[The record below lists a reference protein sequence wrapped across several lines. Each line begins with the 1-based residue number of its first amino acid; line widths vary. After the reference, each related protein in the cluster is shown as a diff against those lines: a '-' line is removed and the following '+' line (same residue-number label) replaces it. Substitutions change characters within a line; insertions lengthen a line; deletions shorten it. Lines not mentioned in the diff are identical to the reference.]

1 MNLVERAKNI
11 LLTPK
16 TEWVV
21 IEAEP
26 TQPKDLILNYV
37 LPLAAF
43 AAVMHFLSLA
53 IIGTR
58 TPFGGVF
65 HIGYGWALMMAVY
78 QLIMAV
84 VSVFVI
90 GFIIDALAPSF
101 GGTKNMNQATK
112 VAAYAFTA
120 SWVGSIFTIIPWLG
134 AVLMLL
140 CALYGLYLL
149 YLGLPQLMKNPADKS
164 IGYTAVVVIATI
176 VVMVV
181 IGLIGSMFMGGAALG
196 GAALSGMGSS
206 ISGPR
211 VGSTVTYDANSP
223 MGKLQAYGQR
233 VDEANKKMD
242 AAQKSGDANAQMAAA
257 MAAVGAAVGGKPGVE
272 PVQIDAL
279 KPFVP
284 DTFAGLPRKDMRTE
298 RGGVAGLMTA
308 KAEGIYN
315 DGAGKNADLEVVDA
329 GGASG
334 LMGLAAWMNVQSE
347 REDQYRKESTHKE
360 GDRLVHEE
368 VSKQGGSNKFV
379 VVLNQRFIV
388 TAHGNVPIDALKSSV
403 ASLDLGK
410 LESLK

>member
-16 TEWVV
+16 TEWAV
-21 IEAEP
+21 IEAETTP
-26 TQPKDLILNYV
+26 PKDLILNYV

-43 AAVMHFLSLA
+43 AAVMQFLSLA
-53 IIGTR
+53 VIGTH
-58 TPFGGVF
+58 TPLGGVF
-65 HIGYGWALMMAVY
+65 HLGYGFALAMAVY
-78 QLIMAV
+78 HLVMAV
-84 VSVFVI
+84 VAVFVI

-120 SWVGSIFTIIPWLG
+120 SWVGSVFTLIPWLG
-134 AVLMLL
+134 AVLVLL

-164 IGYTAVVVIATI
+164 IGYTAVVVIAAI
-176 VVMVV
+176 VVTV
-181 IGLIGSMFMGGAALG
+181 IIGMIGGMFMGGAMLAGGALG
-196 GAALSGMGSS
+196 ANTFDRAARGS
-206 ISGPR
+206 
-211 VGSTVTYDANSP
+211 STVTYDANSP
-223 MGKLQAYGQR
+223 MGKLDAYGKR
-233 VDEANKKMD
+233 LDEANKKME

-257 MAAVGAAVGGKPGVE
+257 MAAAGAALGGKPGVE

-308 KAEGIYN
+308 KAEGVYN

-334 LMGLAAWMNVQSE
+334 LMGLASWMNVQAE
-347 REDQYRKESTHKE
+347 REDQYRKESTHKD
-360 GDRLVHEE
+360 GNRLVHEE
-368 VSKQGGSNKFV
+368 VNKQGGSNKFV
-379 VVLNQRFIV
+379 VVLNERFIV
-388 TAHGNVPIDALKSSV
+388 TARGNVPIDALKSSV

>member
-16 TEWVV
+16 TEWAV

-53 IIGTR
+53 IIGTHL
-58 TPFGGVF
+58 PLGGVF
-65 HIGYGWALMMAVY
+65 RMGYGFALMMAVY
-78 QLIMAV
+78 QLVMAV
-84 VSVFVI
+84 VAVFVI

-120 SWVGSIFTIIPWLG
+120 SWIGSVFNLIPWLG

-164 IGYTAVVVIATI
+164 IGYTAVVVIAAI
-176 VVMVV
+176 VVMVI
-181 IGLIGSMFMGGAALG
+181 IGIIGGMFTGGAMMAGGALG
-196 GAALSGMGSS
+196 AGGISVPRSSAA
-206 ISGPR
+206 
-211 VGSTVTYDANSP
+211 VTYDANSP
-223 MGKLQAYGQR
+223 MGKLEAYGKR
-233 VDEANKKMD
+233 MDEANKKME

-272 PVQIDAL
+272 PVQIDTL

-308 KAEGIYN
+308 KAEGVYN

-334 LMGLAAWMNVQSE
+334 LMGMASWMNVQAE
-347 REDQYRKESTHKE
+347 REDSYRKESTHKE
-360 GDRLVHEE
+360 GNRLVHEE
-368 VSKQGGSNKFV
+368 VSKQGGSNKYV
-379 VVLNQRFIV
+379 VVLNERFIV
-388 TAHGNVPIDALKSSV
+388 TARGNVPIDALKSSV

>member
-16 TEWVV
+16 TEWAV

-26 TQPKDLILNYV
+26 TPPKDLILNYV

-65 HIGYGWALMMAVY
+65 HVGYGWALMMAVY
-78 QLIMAV
+78 QLVMAV
-84 VSVFVI
+84 VAVFVI
-90 GFIIDALAPSF
+90 AFIIDALAPSF
-101 GGTKNMNQATK
+101 GGTKSMNQATK

-120 SWVGSIFTIIPWLG
+120 SWIGSVFGLIPWLG
-134 AVLMLL
+134 AVLMFI

-149 YLGLPQLMKNPADKS
+149 YLGLPALMKNPADKS
-164 IGYTAVVVIATI
+164 IGYTAVVVIAAI
-176 VVMVV
+176 VVTVV
-181 IGLIGSMFMGGAALG
+181 IGMVGGMFMGGAMMAG
-196 GAALSGMGSS
+196 GALTSGMP
-206 ISGPR
+206 GPR
-211 VGSTVTYDANSP
+211 VSSTVTYDANSP
-223 MGKLQAYGQR
+223 MGKLEAYGKR
-233 VDEANKKMD
+233 MEEANKKVE
-242 AAQKSGDANAQMAAA
+242 AAQKTGDANAQMAAA
-257 MAAVGAAVGGKPGVE
+257 MAAAGAALGGKPGVE

-284 DTFAGLPRKDMRTE
+284 DSFAGLPRKDMRTE

-308 KAEGIYN
+308 KAEGVYN

-334 LMGLAAWMNVQSE
+334 LMGLASWMNVQAE
-347 REDQYRKESTHKE
+347 REDSYHKETTHKE
-360 GDRLVHEE
+360 GNRLIHEE

-379 VVLNQRFIV
+379 VVLNERFIV
-388 TAHGNVPIDALKSSV
+388 TARGNVPIDALKSSV

>member
-16 TEWVV
+16 TEWAV

-26 TQPKDLILNYV
+26 TQPKELILNYV
-37 LPLAAF
+37 LPLAAL

-53 IIGTR
+53 VIGTH
-58 TPFGGVF
+58 TVLGGVF
-65 HIGYGWALMMAVY
+65 HMGYGFALMMAVY
-78 QLIMAV
+78 QLVMAV
-84 VSVFVI
+84 VAVFVI

-120 SWVGSIFTIIPWLG
+120 SWVGSVFGIIPWLG
-134 AVLMLL
+134 PVLMLL
-140 CALYGLYLL
+140 FGLYGLYLL

-164 IGYTAVVVIATI
+164 IGYTAVVVIAAI

-181 IGLIGSMFMGGAALG
+181 IGVVGGMFTGGAMLAG
-196 GAALSGMGSS
+196 GMAGASF
-206 ISGPR
+206 SGPR
-211 VGSTVTYDANSP
+211 VSSSSSVTYDANSP
-223 MGKLQAYGQR
+223 MGKLEAYGKR
-233 VDEANKKMD
+233 MEEANKKMD
-242 AAQKSGDANAQMAAA
+242 AAQKSGDANAQVAAA
-257 MAAVGAAVGGKPGVE
+257 MAAAGAALGGKPGVE

-308 KAEGIYN
+308 KAEGVYN
-315 DGAGKNADLEVVDA
+315 DGAGKNADLEVVDT

-334 LMGLAAWMNVQSE
+334 LMGLAAWMNVQAE
-347 REDQYRKESTHKE
+347 REDQYRKESTRKE
-360 GDRLVHEE
+360 NGRLVHEE
-368 VSKQGGSNKFV
+368 VNKQGGSNKYAI
-379 VVLNQRFIV
+379 VLNERFIV
-388 TAHGNVPIDALKSSV
+388 TARGNVPIDALKSSV

>member
-26 TQPKDLILNYV
+26 TLPKDLVLNYV

-43 AAVMHFLSLA
+43 AAVMHFLSLSV
-53 IIGTR
+53 IGTR

-120 SWVGSIFTIIPWLG
+120 SWVGSIFTLIPWLG

-164 IGYTAVVVIATI
+164 IGYTAVAVIATI

-181 IGLIGSMFMGGAALG
+181 IGVIGSMFMGAGLGGMAAANLGAA
-196 GAALSGMGSS
+196 
-206 ISGPR
+206 R

-223 MGKLQAYGQR
+223 MGKLDAYGKR
-233 VDEANKKMD
+233 MEDASRKID
-242 AAQKSGDANAQMAAA
+242 AAQKTGDANAQMAAA
-257 MAAVGAAVGGKPGVE
+257 MAAAGAALGGKPGVE

-308 KAEGIYN
+308 KAEGVYN
-315 DGAGKNADLEVVDA
+315 DGAGKNADLEVVDT

-334 LMGLAAWMNVQSE
+334 LMGLASWMNVQSE

-360 GDRLVHEE
+360 GGRLVHEE
-368 VSKQGGSNKFV
+368 VSKQGGSNKLV
-379 VVLNQRFIV
+379 MVLNERFIV

>member
-16 TEWVV
+16 TEWAV
-21 IEAEP
+21 IEAETTP
-26 TQPKDLILNYV
+26 PKDLILQYV

-43 AAVMHFLSLA
+43 AAVMHFISLSV
-53 IIGTR
+53 IGTR
-58 TPFGGVF
+58 TMLGGVY
-65 HIGYGWALMMAVY
+65 HMGYGFALMMALY
-78 QLIMAV
+78 QLVMAV
-84 VSVFVI
+84 VAVFVI

-120 SWVGSIFTIIPWLG
+120 SWVGSVFTIIPWLG
-134 AVLMLL
+134 ALLTFL
-140 CALYGLYLL
+140 CALYGLYLI
-149 YLGLPQLMKNPADKS
+149 YLGLPQLMKNPTEKS
-164 IGYTAVVVIATI
+164 IGYTAVVVIAAI
-176 VVMVV
+176 VVMVI
-181 IGLIGSMFMGGAALG
+181 IGIVGGVFTGGAMMAG
-196 GAALSGMGSS
+196 MGAAAIDS
-206 ISGPR
+206 PR
-211 VGSTVTYDANSP
+211 SHATVTYDANSP
-223 MGKLQAYGQR
+223 LGKLDAYGKR
-233 VDEANKKMD
+233 MEEANKKME

-257 MAAVGAAVGGKPGVE
+257 MAAAGAALGGKPGVE

-284 DTFAGLPRKDMRTE
+284 ETFAGLPRKDMRTE

-315 DGAGKNADLEVVDA
+315 DGAGKNVDLEVIDT

-334 LMGLAAWMNVQSE
+334 LMGLASWMNVQAE
-347 REDQYRKESTHKE
+347 REDSNRKESTRKE
-360 GDRLVHEE
+360 GNRLVHEE
-368 VSKQGGSNKFV
+368 VNKQGGSNKYS
-379 VVLNQRFIV
+379 VVLNERFVV
-388 TAHGNVPIDALKSSV
+388 TARGNAPIDALKSGV